1 MAVAERWLQQ
11 LRHHRQLF
19 PALHPP
25 SLVRLEYVLRCLAY
39 MSNMVGTTHS
49 RCFRLIKTV
58 LESIL
63 EMLPFQ

>member
-1 MAVAERWLQQ
+1 MDVLERWLQQ

-39 MSNMVGTTHS
+39 ISNMVGPKHS